1 MRFIE
6 IFLPSNFNSNKFGLM
21 ISNLKAIIK
30 LILNFEY
37 KNLINVTEDEYNK
50 KCNEILN
57 IK

>member
-50 KCNEILN
+50 KFN
-57 IK
+57 

>member
-57 IK
+57 KK